1 LKYEDTKFLERLKIY
16 GKSRIV
22 KSNDFQIALILSFIF
37 SILLKVFRDINEI
50 LADLLSYFITIPTTM
65 ITISIAALA
74 IIASFSR
81 KRFILLLKE
90 AYEKKYEDEKGDP
103 FNNILFLFYYSSIIS
118 ACAIVFTLFVYGF
131 KNHMMDIHLFRGL
144 FLIDLIFFVNVFLVL
159 YSLFIVISLIGTTM
173 RFGMYRGEYIEKKKE
188 EQNSENNG
196 E

>member
-1 LKYEDTKFLERLKIY
+1 MKYEDTKFLERLKIY